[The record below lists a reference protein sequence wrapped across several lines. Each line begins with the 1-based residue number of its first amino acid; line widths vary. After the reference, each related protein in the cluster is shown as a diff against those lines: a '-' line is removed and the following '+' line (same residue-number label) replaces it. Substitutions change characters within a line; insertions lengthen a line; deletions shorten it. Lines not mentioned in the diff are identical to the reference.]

1 MKLEEMSGEEL
12 VSYRDDCREF
22 MGPDEASKSC
32 FVEASKELITR
43 LTRGDKAIKA
53 MEKIDKIYI
62 NHRAY
67 DEYVDSV
74 RSIIQQYRREK

>member
-1 MKLEEMSGEEL
+1 MKLEEMSAEEL
-12 VSYRDDCREF
+12 VRSLMSF
-22 MGPDEASKSC
+22 SWVAGSNDESDSGSRYKP
-32 FVEASKELITR
+32 ELLSR

-74 RSIIQQYRREK
+74 RSIIQQYRRES

>member
-1 MKLEEMSGEEL
+1 MKLEEMSGEKLLDALCSACNDYIAGVKYSPEYQKL
-12 VSYRDDCREF
+12 LS
-22 MGPDEASKSC
+22 
-32 FVEASKELITR
+32 R
-43 LTRGDKAIKA
+43 LTRGEKAIKA

-74 RSIIQQYRREK
+74 RSIIEQYRGKDGFI